1 MNVYTSVN
9 CCYLVERLLG
19 VISHMHISCYIYQ
32 AQFLLCVQY
41 EYATIFVLL
50 RWTHHRLTAHVTVL
64 MRARAGAVQ
73 RCIKSLDIGALR
85 WASCF
90 VSTCFEWPTLKKKKP
105 QILRMQLHKVEK
117 IQTPAEAKKKRE
129 CLVFFYIFC
138 NQNIRL
144 TALAAHGMALFV
156 WNQLLQVQ
164 EMWETYRE
172 VTAAD
177 VFLFLMYLWSSW
189 SSAIRPLLCFLQRH
203 KQRSTTSLDAP

>member
-1 MNVYTSVN
+1 MQPFLYS
-9 CCYLVERLLG
+9 CVELITDSPL
-19 VISHMHISCYIYQ
+19 MWLFSCVHEPVLCSGALNRWILEPCGEQ
-32 AQFLLCVQY
+32 AALFLL
-41 EYATIFVLL
+41 VLNDQHKKIKAPNM
-50 RWTHHRLTAHVTVL
+50 TH
-64 MRARAGAVQ
+64 AVIPSRERQ
-73 RCIKSLDIGALR
+73 
-85 WASCF
+85 
-90 VSTCFEWPTLKKKKP
+90 
-105 QILRMQLHKVEK
+105 K

-144 TALAAHGMALFV
+144 TALAAHGMAFFV